1 MTEKQAQGIAQSV
14 EKAFVDIFTGA
25 ENRDIMKAVW
35 NPELHPRGA
44 DGKFCAADGMATAG
58 GSAPSG
64 TGITNSTPEEFAVA
78 VAAAQATC
86 PPEKAW
92 RVSAYDADH
101 YKSGIKVLHVT
112 EGGSC
117 FAVTED
123 GDIVSVCGSANDSQ
137 TRGRDLM
144 RMAVENG
151 GVKLDSFAG
160 NHGFYTKMGFEPV
173 SWTPFNEE
181 YAPPGWKAEYQKEPV
196 IFYKYTGN
204 TNQPSVAEFTSKV
217 PPCTGENGYDD
228 AMAIRDNSL

>member
-1 MTEKQAQGIAQSV
+1 MQRGSYIMTENHAQNIAHSV
-14 EKAFVDIFTGA
+14 EKALVDIFTGA
-25 ENRDIMKAVW
+25 ENRDIMKW
-35 NPELHPRGA
+35 DESLHPRDENGRFTSGGGA
-44 DGKFCAADGMATAG
+44 
-58 GSAPSG
+58 P
-64 TGITNSTPEEFAVA
+64 NSTPEDFAAA